1 MEIRTLEP
9 RRVREAAKVLAEA
22 FTDEPLVTQL
32 LPLGTLHRQRK
43 IADYFV
49 WNMRRTGLRTVDVA
63 IEGDRIV
70 GVALWRAPGHV
81 SRWLPELPAKTGV
94 LLRGVGRRGLRVLGA
109 HDAACA
115 DKHPNEPYWHLVGV
129 GTAQHHA
136 RGTRPATAPD
146 IEAALVSHRLR
157 EIDEAGSLASLE
169 ARTPQHVSQYEALGF
184 SHQCELSSPAVSTV
198 VMWRSPRAGRSRIAA

>member
-1 MEIRTLEP
+1 MEIRTLES

-63 IEGDRIV
+63 VEGDRIV

-115 DKHPNEPYWHLVGV
+115 DKHPNEPY
-129 GTAQHHA
+129 
-136 RGTRPATAPD
+136 
-146 IEAALVSHRLR
+146 
-157 EIDEAGSLASLE
+157 
-169 ARTPQHVSQYEALGF
+169 
-184 SHQCELSSPAVSTV
+184 
-198 VMWRSPRAGRSRIAA
+198 